1 MVPLL
6 FQITNLVTHSTHDPP
21 YEVSTINVGD
31 PYYVDRDYAY
41 ASLPVFMQYL
51 NGIKTGEPPTD
62 LLRRK
67 GTEASG
73 RKLSVGPQPTTTA
86 RTLSHTTRS
95 GSASTSPS
103 PSASSC
109 CTVRPNA
116 WFRPRKDRRGSEHGH
131 RSTTDRR
138 ILEKPA
144 WLNLDYVDRHEE
156 TARHND
162 NAMGYFE
169 VYSALYLPGTICTGA
184 NGCTQAID
192 SDTGCSMYTVMVAP
206 QEW

>member
-1 MVPLL
+1 M
-6 FQITNLVTHSTHDPP
+6 
-21 YEVSTINVGD
+21 
-31 PYYVDRDYAY
+31 
-41 ASLPVFMQYL
+41 
-51 NGIKTGEPPTD
+51 
-62 LLRRK
+62 
-67 GTEASG
+67 
-73 RKLSVGPQPTTTA
+73 
-86 RTLSHTTRS
+86 
-95 GSASTSPS
+95 
-103 PSASSC
+103 
-109 CTVRPNA
+109 
-116 WFRPRKDRRGSEHGH
+116 H

-156 TARHND
+156 TARHDD

-169 VYSALYLPGTICTGA
+169 VYSALYQPGTICTGA